1 MYFCNSY
8 LSQKGELVGR
18 YEARFSERVEW
29 GKFLSHLSA
38 CNRKKG
44 VSRYVKCCGQKLFK
58 SSFTVSG
65 VKTPT
70 AVAESAQIVDTYSVA
85 TALLTNVDIPGGNIV
100 NCPPSSD
107 HLGAASQS
115 LSVRRSGRSSL
126 CLSARF
132 SVHL

>member
-1 MYFCNSY
+1 M
-8 LSQKGELVGR
+8 L
-18 YEARFSERVEW
+18 
-29 GKFLSHLSA
+29 
-38 CNRKKG
+38 
-44 VSRYVKCCGQKLFK
+44 K

-85 TALLTNVDIPGGNIV
+85 TALLTNVDMPGVNIV

-115 LSVRRSGRSSL
+115 LSVCPPVWLRLSWSVCSL
-126 CLSARF
+126 FPPPLGQPQ
-132 SVHL
+132 